1 MQIKTTMKYY
11 YTPFR
16 VTKMKKIDHTKC
28 WWYEGPETLI
38 CCWWEVKCCNVLENS
53 LMVSYK
59 VKWTLTMWSSQ
70 STASYLPKRKES
82 MCPHKDLYTIAYS
95 SFVCNS
101 PCLKTTQYLLA
112 DEQVCHDG
120 CIHTMDYYSVIK
132 GNELFKKKTVWLLKL
147 IISSL
152 VADI

>member
-1 MQIKTTMKYY
+1 
-11 YTPFR
+11 
-16 VTKMKKIDHTKC
+16 
-28 WWYEGPETLI
+28 
-38 CCWWEVKCCNVLENS
+38 
-53 LMVSYK
+53 
-59 VKWTLTMWSSQ
+59 MWSSQ

-82 MCPHKDLYTIAYS
+82 TCPHKDLYTIAYS

-132 GNELFKKKTVWLLKL
+132 GSELFKKKKSLAFKTDNLFSGCRHLKHSHTWLWHIHFLNFLLYIGIEL
-147 IISSL
+147 INNVVIVSGGLQKELSHTYTCIHSPPNSPL
-152 VADI
+152 IQDAT